1 MALIVQTT
9 ANATAGTPGTGPT
22 VDSSGGTGIYIIE
35 NHAFNGVDDTK
46 APTDSYSNT
55 YVQVA
60 APVTSG
66 SFCRLSIWYCES
78 PTVGAAHNW
87 TVSTQYGALSI
98 SVHSGTASSSSLDQ
112 HSGAATATTPAAPG
126 SITPTT
132 ANQLVIAGFGE
143 DTIGL
148 SDTIS
153 VNGGFSTPNTIQGTG
168 FAIEPVS
175 LSYLLQTSAAAANP
189 SWTYANSNAAA
200 AVIASFKTSGGSGVT
215 GSGALLEIQD
225 TLVASGSVLVSG
237 SGALVEVQDTIA
249 ASGSVLVSGAGALL
263 EIQDSIAAT
272 GADVA
277 GAAAWTEIQ
286 DALAAQGSIT
296 LPAVTGSAAW
306 TEIQDVFAG
315 IGNNGILALDVGD
328 PGLRKRRKREAAAAA
343 KLVEDYRE
351 RQAYRRKQIV
361 DAFERVIEG
370 RSDVPTAMVDE
381 IIAITE
387 MRHAPDELP
396 RLDFTELIHNTVRL
410 QRLWDEFLERDDEEV
425 LVLL

>member
-200 AVIASFKTSGGSGVT
+200 AVIASFKTSGGSSVT
-215 GSGALLEIQD
+215 GSAAFLEIQD
-225 TLVASGSVLVSG
+225 TLAATGGVLVSG
-237 SGALVEVQDTIA
+237 SGALVEIQDTIA
-249 ASGSVLVSGAGALL
+249 ANGAVLVSGAGALL

-277 GAAAWTEIQ
+277 GAAAWTESR
-286 DALAAQGSIT
+286 DAFAAIGTIT

-306 TEIQDVFAG
+306 TELQDVIAG
-315 IGNNGILALDVGD
+315 IGNNGILALDTGD
-328 PGLRKRRKREAAAAA
+328 PGYKKRRQREEAAKK
-343 KLVEDYRE
+343 KLIDDE
-351 RQAYRRKQIV
+351 RARHERRRAQII
-361 DAFERVIEG
+361 DAFERQIEG
-370 RSDVPTAMVDE
+370 KRDIPLAAADE
-381 IIAITE
+381 IVRAIEVSAPLQIT
-387 MRHAPDELP
+387 RHGFAAAIPDPTNL
-396 RLDFTELIHNTVRL
+396 L
-410 QRLWDEFLERDDEEV
+410 RLWDEFVERDDEEV